1 LTDEVTL
8 LRAIPATFAA
18 GINGPGIFP
27 LLYPLSYSSLR
38 RWQESNLQPSDP
50 DVTRAFTTP
59 QTLGSFSAAQP
70 P

>member
-18 GINGPGIFP
+18 GISGPGICP
-27 LLYPLSYSSLR
+27 LLYPLSYGSLR
-38 RWQESNLQPSDP
+38 RRQESNLQPSDP

-59 QTLGSFSAAQP
+59 QTF
-70 P
+70 